1 MKPREI
7 FELKELA
14 LHQGLFVE
22 GPVYEDGVL
31 VSFLE
36 PIYMNETFIARM
48 DCICPE
54 CGSLLLEISDQF
66 KHQYK
71 YDYVCAN
78 VDCDCNCA
86 IKTIHQNLAK
96 AESTL
101 ELVEEEQ
108 KQMNESVLAVEEDTL
123 LDKAVKRLSKLFK

>member
-1 MKPREI
+1 MKPKEI

-22 GPVYEDGVL
+22 GPVYEDGIL
-31 VSFLE
+31 VSFLD
-36 PIYMNETFIARM
+36 PIYVNETFIARM

-54 CGSLLLEISDQF
+54 CGSLLLELSDQF

-71 YDYVCAN
+71 YDHVCAN
-78 VDCDCNCA
+78 IDCGCNCVN
-86 IKTIHQNLAK
+86 KTIHQDFAK

-101 ELVEEEQ
+101 ELVDEEE
-108 KQMNESVLAVEEDTL
+108 KQMAESVLAEQEEKI
-123 LDKAVKRLSKLFK
+123 LDRAVKRVSKLFK

>member
-22 GPVYEDGVL
+22 GPVYEDGIL

-71 YDYVCAN
+71 YDHVCAN
-78 VDCDCNCA
+78 VDCDCNYA

-108 KQMNESVLAVEEDTL
+108 KQMDESVLAVEEDTL

>member
-1 MKPREI
+1 MKAREI

-22 GPVYEDGVL
+22 GPVYEDGIL

-36 PIYMNETFIARM
+36 PIYVNETFIARM

-54 CGSLLLEISDQF
+54 CGSLLLEISEQF

-71 YDYVCAN
+71 YDHVCAN
-78 VDCDCNCA
+78 IDCDCNCVS
-86 IKTIHQNLAK
+86 KTIHQNLVK

-101 ELVEEEQ
+101 ELVEEE
-108 KQMNESVLAVEEDTL
+108 KQMAESVPVEQETL
-123 LDKAVKRLSKLFK
+123 LDRAVKRLSKLFK

>member
-1 MKPREI
+1 MSPREI

-22 GPVYEDGVL
+22 GPVTEDGII

-36 PIYMNETFIARM
+36 PIYVNEKFIARM
-48 DCICPE
+48 DCVCPE
-54 CGSLLLEISDQF
+54 CGSLMLEICDQY

-71 YDYVCAN
+71 YDHVCAN
-78 VDCDCNCA
+78 MDCDHNTVSY
-86 IKTIHQNLAK
+86 TIHQHLAK

-101 ELVEEEQ
+101 ELFIEEPPRPVPVP
-108 KQMNESVLAVEEDTL
+108 MPEDSL
-123 LDKAVKRLSKLFK
+123 LDRAIKRLSNLFK